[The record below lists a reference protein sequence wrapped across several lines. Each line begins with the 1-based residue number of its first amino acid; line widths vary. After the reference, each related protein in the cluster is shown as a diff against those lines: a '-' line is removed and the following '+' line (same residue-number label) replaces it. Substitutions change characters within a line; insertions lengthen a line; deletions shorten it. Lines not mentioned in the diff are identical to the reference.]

1 MKTRLFF
8 VSLSFGCVSSFV
20 NNYCPTTKETRKI
33 SILGSALW
41 SSQLPTIEQLSKDSF
56 MQQVQYGYQLSD
68 ELKENSSSD
77 QEQQQQLK
85 ESLLAQLSHSDG
97 IRGFMVSYLTGEGD
111 DTVADE
117 EEIPA
122 ILYKVLQ
129 EQGKKN
135 PDELIP
141 LACMNVVMPTAMV
154 TMHQN
159 EEQSASSKKTAQRGI
174 RVWKALKTFP
184 ESIANAQAIRAVATA
199 GKDNLTDDDDDDDMV
214 DAKLVEY
221 WTDFFEKWGYQD
233 EQKNDIAAA
242 MNEILSENP

>member
-1 MKTRLFF
+1 
-8 VSLSFGCVSSFV
+8 
-20 NNYCPTTKETRKI
+20 
-33 SILGSALW
+33 
-41 SSQLPTIEQLSKDSF
+41 

-141 LACMNVVMPTAMV
+141 LACECVFVFWMLSTISFCLLTLCLFFPALSIPFFVSGMNVVMPTAMV

-214 DAKLVEY
+214 DAKLVEVRT
-221 WTDFFEKWGYQD
+221 WLCCRRDRRLPTKKKASLVFLFCVLSLFFLVLD
-233 EQKNDIAAA
+233 RFF
-242 MNEILSENP
+242 

>member
-1 MKTRLFF
+1 M
-8 VSLSFGCVSSFV
+8 G
-20 NNYCPTTKETRKI
+20 
-33 SILGSALW
+33 
-41 SSQLPTIEQLSKDSF
+41 
-56 MQQVQYGYQLSD
+56 QQVQYGYQLSD
-68 ELKENSSSD
+68 ELKENPSSD
-77 QEQQQQLK
+77 QEQQLK

-199 GKDNLTDDDDDDDMV
+199 GKDNPT
-214 DAKLVEY
+214 
-221 WTDFFEKWGYQD
+221 
-233 EQKNDIAAA
+233 
-242 MNEILSENP
+242 